1 MPVSVQPPVIS
12 DWEQEA
18 ALRSLNPK
26 AAPGSDDI
34 SAEILILSLPA
45 IKCYLSAI
53 LRTVLQLRLFPSSW
67 KRSKVVVIGKP
78 NKLDYTSLK
87 SFRPISLVSNLAK
100 ILEKVVLGRLLWFA
114 NAHDWLKSCKHG
126 FRENKSTDAA
136 AHFLI
141 SFIESAF
148 SEKRS

>member
-67 KRSKVVVIGKP
+67 KRSKLVVIDKP

-87 SFRPISLVSNLAK
+87 SFRSNLVK

>member
-67 KRSKVVVIGKP
+67 KRSKLVVIGKP

-87 SFRPISLVSNLAK
+87 SFRSNLVK

>member
-34 SAEILILSLPA
+34 SSEILILSLPA

-67 KRSKVVVIGKP
+67 KRSKLVVIGKP

-87 SFRPISLVSNLAK
+87 SFRSNLVK

>member
-67 KRSKVVVIGKP
+67 KRSKLVVIGKP

-87 SFRPISLVSNLAK
+87 SFRSNLVK

-148 SEKRS
+148 SEKWL

>member
-26 AAPGSDDI
+26 AAPSSDDI

-67 KRSKVVVIGKP
+67 KRSKLVVIGKP

-87 SFRPISLVSNLAK
+87 SFRSNLVK